1 MTHLLWK
8 IPLLMLC
15 LALSIGYAEEL
26 WALVVAA
33 DWSSESMVWFLSGV
47 GLLLP
52 VWFLFLRRAGF
63 FSTFEHEF
71 THLLVGLL
79 FFKKPHSFNVHHQ
92 SGGLVQM
99 YGGNFLITLAPYF
112 LPTLVLLEL
121 PFFWLLK
128 PEFYPPFFGLMGFLT
143 GFTILS
149 GFQEFHF
156 KQPDIRQCGIIFS
169 TLFILFGNLV
179 CLGFILAFVAGEF
192 ASGWE
197 FLKSGPLWVWDLVN
211 G

>member
-1 MTHLLWK
+1 MA
-8 IPLLMLC
+8 LC
-15 LALSIGYAEEL
+15 LLFGVGYALEL
-26 WALVVAA
+26 AQVVRWA
-33 DWSSESMVWFLSGV
+33 DWDAETMIWFLSGFGV
-47 GLLLP
+47 MLP
-52 VWFLFLRRAGF
+52 VWFLFLRKAGF

-143 GFTILS
+143 AFTILS

-156 KQPDIRQCGIIFS
+156 KQPDLRQCGLVFS
-169 TLFILFGNLV
+169 TVFVLFGNLLF
-179 CLGFILAFVAGEF
+179 LGFIFAFVVGQFEL
-192 ASGWE
+192 GWDY
-197 FLKSGPLWVWDLVN
+197 LKSGPVWVWGRLN